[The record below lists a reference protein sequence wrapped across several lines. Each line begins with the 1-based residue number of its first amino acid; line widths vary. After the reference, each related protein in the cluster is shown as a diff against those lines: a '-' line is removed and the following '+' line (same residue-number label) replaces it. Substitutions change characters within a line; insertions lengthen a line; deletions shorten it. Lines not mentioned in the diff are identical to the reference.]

1 MKQQNNNLSAQLLGE
16 WALEALIFEASL
28 YPKPGLVD
36 PKSNGAHTDMN
47 YQTFLQSCDALVP
60 FLIDYTELGLN
71 HTGTAT
77 QLFKEVRKHGQLAE
91 NAMLAQTNGI
101 NTHKGANFSFALLL
115 SATGKVIQEKQVSIP
130 FSDKETTQVF
140 DYVKAM
146 TVNLVQTDFTNLNKK
161 KTLSYGEKL
170 FLNHGITGIRGEA
183 AAGYPALQQ
192 IALPFLRTQQQ
203 KDSQTTF
210 LLLLLKLMAT
220 IEDAN
225 LINRGGIEAWKKV
238 KKQANELLNNC
249 SKTISPQQFEQALTN
264 FDQALIQDHLSPGGS
279 ADLLALSFFFA
290 KLEGLI

>member
-1 MKQQNNNLSAQLLGE
+1 MKQQSKDLSAQLLGE
-16 WALEALIFEASL
+16 AALEALIFEASL

-36 PKSNGAHTDMN
+36 PQSNGAHTDMN
-47 YQTFLQSCDALVP
+47 YQTFLQSCDALAP

-77 QLFKEVRKHGQLAE
+77 QLFKKVRKHGQLAE

-115 SATGKVIQEKQVSIP
+115 SATGKVIQEEQVSIP

-146 TVNLVQTDFTNLNKK
+146 TANLVQTDFTNLNNKE
-161 KTLSYGEKL
+161 TLSYGEKL

-183 AAGYPALQQ
+183 AAGYPALHQL
-192 IALPFLRTQQQ
+192 ALPFLRTNQ
-203 KDSQTTF
+203 KKNQQTTF

-225 LINRGGIEAWKKV
+225 LINRGGIKAWQKV
-238 KKQANELLNNC
+238 KKRANELLDNC

>member
-1 MKQQNNNLSAQLLGE
+1 MKQQNKAFAAQLFGR

-47 YQTFLQSCDALVP
+47 YQTFRQSCDALAP
-60 FLIDYTELGLN
+60 FLIDYTQIGLN
-71 HTGTAT
+71 HKGTAT
-77 QLFKEVRKHGQLAE
+77 QLFEKVRKHGQLAE
-91 NAMLAQTNGI
+91 TAMLAQTNGI

-115 SATGKVIQEKQVSIP
+115 SAAGKVIQEEQFSIP
-130 FSDKETTQVF
+130 FSDKETTKILA
-140 DYVKAM
+140 YVKAM
-146 TVNLVQTDFTNLNKK
+146 TTNLVQTDFTDLSNK

-183 AAGYPALQQ
+183 AAGYPALHQL
-192 IALPFLRTQQQ
+192 ALPFLRTQRQ
-203 KDSQTTF
+203 KDQRMTF

-225 LINRGGIEAWKKV
+225 VINRGGIDAWQNV
-238 KKQANELLNNC
+238 KKQSGDLLNHF
-249 SKTISPQQFEQALTN
+249 SITRSSQQLERALTN
-264 FDQALIQDHLSPGGS
+264 FDQVLIKDHLSPGGS